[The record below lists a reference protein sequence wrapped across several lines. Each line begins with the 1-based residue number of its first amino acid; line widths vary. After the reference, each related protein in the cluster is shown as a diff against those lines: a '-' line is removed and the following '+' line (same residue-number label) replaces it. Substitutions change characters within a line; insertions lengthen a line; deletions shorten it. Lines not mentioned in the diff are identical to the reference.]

1 MQAQGFLLIIDGASA
16 VGKSTITD
24 ALLAQ
29 TDFPLAI
36 SRRVTTRPRRPNDD
50 PNYDFIDYKAFN
62 AMVENDELLEHH
74 HYLFGMSYG
83 LPREDVLNK
92 LNTGQHL
99 LGMINL
105 GNFSTVQHQI
115 PNSFGVFLN
124 ASIPTIKQ
132 RLEARGTHTDE
143 QIEERL
149 GNAHKVKQY
158 MADYNLVIKNEN
170 RSIQSVTNE
179 IITSFQDFIQQIKSK

>member
-1 MQAQGFLLIIDGASA
+1 MQKQGFLLIIDGASA

-29 TDFPLAI
+29 TTFPLII
-36 SRRVTTRPRRPNDD
+36 SRRVTTRSRRPNDD
-50 PNYDFIDYKAFN
+50 PNYDFIDHDAFN
-62 AMVENDELLEHH
+62 AMIERDELLEYH

-83 LPREDVLNK
+83 LPREDVMQK
-92 LNTGQHL
+92 LNAGHHL

-105 GNFSTVQHQI
+105 GNFSTVQQQVS
-115 PNSFGVFLN
+115 NSFGVFLN
-124 ASIPTIKQ
+124 ASIPTIQQ
-132 RLEARGTHTDE
+132 RLEARGTHTQE

-149 GNAHKVKQY
+149 GNAQKVKQY

-170 RSIQSVTNE
+170 RSIQSVTQE
-179 IITSFQDFIQQIKSK
+179 IITSFQDFIQQVK